1 MNSFDGEPE
10 FIGQHGVYFV
20 LGVSKSPEKA
30 VLLKKI
36 LAFRAV
42 MLIAGYHRALF
53 TVLGAALGQG
63 LFAPGA
69 K

>member
-1 MNSFDGEPE
+1 MDSFDGEPE
-10 FIGQHGVYFV
+10 LIGQQGMYFV
-20 LGVSKSPEKA
+20 LGVSESPEKS

-53 TVLGAALGQG
+53 TVLGAAFSKG